1 MLQRLRKQ
9 KNAIDDLTMQPT
21 AIKSM
26 QSIATT
32 FVVMSVFSCI
42 VPRTLAQEFVLDDN
56 QFDQW
61 VFNGM
66 GGSPDASTETSLMI
80 EAIDRAC
87 HLNKAQQE
95 QLRLA
100 GVGDF
105 ARFKQQ
111 VDDVRHKYAGKTY
124 DQNEIG
130 NIYQKIQPLTAR
142 CQAGLL
148 GEGSLFSKVLRHTLT
163 PEQLEEYE
171 ATDAERRKARHA
183 AKIKLFVALF
193 ERSCPLK
200 STQRDA
206 LVDLLLAE
214 TKPAKRAS
222 EYDWYVVLVQTAKI
236 PDDKFKAFLDEAQMR
251 QLKKSTQQARGYEQ
265 MLKRQGIL
273 DK

>member
-1 MLQRLRKQ
+1 MR
-9 KNAIDDLTMQPT
+9 
-21 AIKSM
+21 
-26 QSIATT
+26 SIATT
-32 FVVMSVFSCI
+32 IVVMSVFSCI
-42 VPRTLAQEFVLDDN
+42 ASRARSQEFVLDDN

-61 VFNGM
+61 VFNGI
-66 GGSPDASTETSLMI
+66 GGSPDANTETTLMI

-87 HLNKAQQE
+87 HLSKAQQDI
-95 QLRLA
+95 LRLA

-111 VDDVRHKYAGKTY
+111 VDEVRQKYAGKTY

-130 NIYQKIQPLTAR
+130 NIYQKLQPLTAR

-148 GEGSLFSKVLRHTLT
+148 GDASLFSKVLRHTLT

-171 ATDAERRKARHA
+171 ATTVERRKARHA
-183 AKIKLFVALF
+183 AKVRLFVAIL

-214 TKPAKRAS
+214 TRPAKRAS
-222 EYDWYVVLVQTAKI
+222 EYDWYVVLVQAAKI
-236 PDDKFKAFLDEAQMR
+236 PDDKFKAFLDEAQVQ

-265 MLKRQGIL
+265 MLKQQGIL